1 MSAGLNLRELLTRI
15 QDGTTY
21 IVKIDIYP
29 AIVREHKV
37 SNGVCPLYRLG
48 VVVEGAQEPRIFGRD
63 ELA

>member
-1 MSAGLNLRELLTRI
+1 MLAGWNLRGLLSRT
-15 QDGTTY
+15 QDRTTY

-29 AIVREHKV
+29 AIVREYKV

-48 VVVEGAQEPRIFGRD
+48 VIVEGAQEPRIFGSN

>member
-1 MSAGLNLRELLTRI
+1 MLAGLNLRELLNRI
-15 QDGTTY
+15 RDRTTY

-37 SNGVCPLYRLG
+37 SDGVCPLYRLG
-48 VVVEGAQEPRIFGRD
+48 VVVEGAQEPRIFGSN